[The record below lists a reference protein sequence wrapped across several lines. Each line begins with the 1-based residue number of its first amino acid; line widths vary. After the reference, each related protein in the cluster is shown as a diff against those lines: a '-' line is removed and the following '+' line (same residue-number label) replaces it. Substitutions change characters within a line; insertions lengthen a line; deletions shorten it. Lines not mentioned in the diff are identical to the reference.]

1 MVAAFRMIIFPAIG
15 LGIIYGL
22 FKAGAIVDPIL
33 AFTLM
38 LIYATPPANNLMV
51 MANLHHNLESD
62 LARSL
67 LITYVSS
74 IVTLTLYTAL
84 FLFMIQN

>member
-1 MVAAFRMIIFPAIG
+1 M
-15 LGIIYGL
+15 
-22 FKAGAIVDPIL
+22 DPML
-33 AFTLM
+33 AFTMM

-51 MANLHHNLESD
+51 MANLHHNYESD

-74 IVTLTLYTAL
+74 ILTLTMYTAL
-84 FLFMIQN
+84 FLYMIQN

>member
-1 MVAAFRMIIFPAIG
+1 MLIYPAIG
-15 LGIIYGL
+15 LGIVYGL
-22 FKAGAIVDPIL
+22 FKAGAIVDPML
-33 AFTLM
+33 AFTMM

-51 MANLHHNLESD
+51 MANLHHNYESD

-74 IVTLTLYTAL
+74 ILTLTMYTAL
-84 FLFMIQN
+84 FLYMIQN